1 MLLMYNNINR
11 QMIVALLPDITV
23 IFLILG
29 SIIAFIIN
37 ATFLLNVANTK
48 KNMIDIGDDIGDDE
62 DDTEITE
69 SDLITLSRCDKI
81 FWAQLST
88 NPFAVDLLSKRF
100 EYEKSLRIE
109 EYNRL
114 PFNHKIDWVGI
125 SRNDNAVELIKD
137 RIEYEKLLGDDYT
150 YQEVHYMKDCCDIRE
165 TSNKISWYCM
175 SQNQNAI
182 ELLRDRVKYEKSL
195 GQEKYNSVKNK
206 IDWKNSMSGCNK
218 NAVILLRDLL
228 IE

>member
-1 MLLMYNNINR
+1 MFTIW
-11 QMIVALLPDITV
+11 LPDITV
-23 IFLILG
+23 LFLILAI
-29 SIIAFIIN
+29 IIAFLIN
-37 ATFLLNVANTK
+37 SIFLLNIAKTK
-48 KNMIDIGDDIGDDE
+48 NNIMNNKCNDKFE
-62 DDTEITE
+62 EITQ
-69 SDLITLSRCDKI
+69 SDLIILSRSNKI
-81 FWAQLST
+81 FWAQLSS

-100 EYEKSLRIE
+100 EYEKSLNNE

-114 PFNHKIDWVGI
+114 PFNHKIDWIGI
-125 SRNDNAVELIKD
+125 SRNENAIELIKD
-137 RIEYEKLLGDDYT
+137 RIKYEKLLGDDYR
-150 YQEVHYMKDCCDIRE
+150 YQEVYYMKDTIRE
-165 TSNKISWYCM
+165 TSNKISWHYM

>member
-1 MLLMYNNINR
+1 MLLMLNNITR
-11 QMIVALLPDITV
+11 RMLTTLLPDITV

-29 SIIAFIIN
+29 SITAFIIN

-48 KNMIDIGDDIGDDE
+48 KNMLNDDE
-62 DDTEITE
+62 DYDDTEITQ
-69 SDLITLSRCDKI
+69 SDLITLSRYNKI

-100 EYEKSLRIE
+100 EYEKSLSNE

-125 SRNDNAVELIKD
+125 SRNDNAIELIKD
-137 RIEYEKLLGDDYT
+137 RIEYEKLLGDNYS
-150 YQEVHYMKDCCDIRE
+150 YQELYYLKGSPFVKE
-165 TSNKISWYCM
+165 TSNKISWYYL

-195 GQEKYNSVKNK
+195 GKEKYNTLQNK
-206 IDWKNSMSGCNK
+206 IDWMNSISGCNK
-218 NAVILLRDLL
+218 NAIILLRDLL
-228 IE
+228 MK

>member
-1 MLLMYNNINR
+1 MFTIW
-11 QMIVALLPDITV
+11 LPDITV
-23 IFLILG
+23 LFLILAI
-29 SIIAFIIN
+29 IIAFLINFII
-37 ATFLLNVANTK
+37 LLNIAKTK
-48 KNMIDIGDDIGDDE
+48 NNIMNNKCNDKFE
-62 DDTEITE
+62 EITQ
-69 SDLITLSRCDKI
+69 SDLIILSRSNKI
-81 FWAQLST
+81 FWAQLSS

-100 EYEKSLRIE
+100 EYEKSLSNE

-114 PFNHKIDWVGI
+114 PFNHKIDWIGI
-125 SRNDNAVELIKD
+125 SRNENAIELIKD
-137 RIEYEKLLGDDYT
+137 RIKYEKLLGDDYR
-150 YQEVHYMKDCCDIRE
+150 YQEVYYMKDTIRE
-165 TSNKISWYCM
+165 TSNKISWHYM

-228 IE
+228 IK

>member
-1 MLLMYNNINR
+1 MLTT
-11 QMIVALLPDITV
+11 LLPDITV

-29 SIIAFIIN
+29 SITAFIIN

-48 KNMIDIGDDIGDDE
+48 KNMLNDDE
-62 DDTEITE
+62 ENDTEISQ
-69 SDLITLSRCDKI
+69 SDLITLSRYNKI

-100 EYEKSLRIE
+100 EYEKSLSNE

-125 SRNDNAVELIKD
+125 SRNDNAIELIKD
-137 RIEYEKLLGDDYT
+137 RIEYEKLLGDNYT
-150 YQEVHYMKDCCDIRE
+150 YQELYYLKDSQYVKE
-165 TSNKISWYCM
+165 TSNKISWYYL

-195 GQEKYNSVKNK
+195 WQEKYNSLQNK
-206 IDWKNSMSGCNK
+206 IDWMNSIGGCNK

-228 IE
+228 ME

>member
-1 MLLMYNNINR
+1 
-11 QMIVALLPDITV
+11 MIVALLPDITV

-29 SIIAFIIN
+29 SITAFIIN

-48 KNMIDIGDDIGDDE
+48 KNMLNDDE
-62 DDTEITE
+62 ENDTEITQ
-69 SDLITLSRCDKI
+69 SDLITLSRYNKI

-100 EYEKSLRIE
+100 EYEKSLSNE

-125 SRNDNAVELIKD
+125 SRNDNAIELIKD
-137 RIEYEKLLGDDYT
+137 RIEYEKLLGDNYT
-150 YQEVHYMKDCCDIRE
+150 YQELYYLRGSPFVKE
-165 TSNKISWYCM
+165 TSNKISWYHL

-182 ELLRDRVKYEKSL
+182 ELLRDRVKYKKSL
-195 GQEKYNSVKNK
+195 GQEKYNSLQNK
-206 IDWKNSMSGCNK
+206 IDWMNSIGGCNK

-228 IE
+228 ME